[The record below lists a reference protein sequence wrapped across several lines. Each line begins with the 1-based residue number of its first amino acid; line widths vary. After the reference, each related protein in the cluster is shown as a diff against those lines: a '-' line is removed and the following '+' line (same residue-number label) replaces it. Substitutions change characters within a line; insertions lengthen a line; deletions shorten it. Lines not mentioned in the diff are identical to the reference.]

1 MLRTEHLEVSSPC
14 RRLTFRNLLMYR
26 YSVRCAH
33 SQRSPT
39 PYVHIQFRV
48 AFPVLIDRLQAGE
61 LTKRNIRA
69 IDNALTRLPTVEA
82 HRKAIELQTIGDH
95 SQPLRPYPR
104 FVASR
109 RTSTTPYRAPPT
121 EAQTNPIALSSPH
134 ESPTTSSAASPT
146 EVQTNQTTAGPIV
159 LSPPQVLSDNP
170 TTSSTAPPTEAQTNQ
185 TILTIPSAIPFTAPQ
200 VLNDSPTTSS
210 TVPPTEA
217 QTNQTIPSAI
227 PSSSPQVLNDSP
239 TTSSTVPP
247 TEAQTNQT
255 IPSAIP
261 FSSPQV
267 LNDGPTTSCSAP
279 PTEVQVYNTTN
290 DLITLSTQTN
300 CPSTP
305 RLNAQSVSTSV
316 SLLFSRSLK
325 NL

>member
-1 MLRTEHLEVSSPC
+1 M
-14 RRLTFRNLLMYR
+14 
-26 YSVRCAH
+26 
-33 SQRSPT
+33 
-39 PYVHIQFRV
+39 HIQFRV

-61 LTKRNIRA
+61 LTKRNIQV
-69 IDNALTRLPTVEA
+69 IDNALTQLPTVEA
-82 HRKAIELQTIGDH
+82 HCKAIELQTIGDH
-95 SQPLRPYPR
+95 SQPLRPYPH

-109 RTSTTPYRAPPT
+109 STRLLLITLLPLKLRRIQLPSAPLMK
-121 EAQTNPIALSSPH
+121 AQLPPLPPRPLRSRRIRLLLAPSF
-134 ESPTTSSAASPT
+134 SA
-146 EVQTNQTTAGPIV
+146 
-159 LSPPQVLSDNP
+159 PPQVLSDNPTTLSTAPPTEAQMNQTIPSAIPFTAPQVLNDRP

-185 TILTIPSAIPFTAPQ
+185 TIFT
-200 VLNDSPTTSS
+200 
-210 TVPPTEA
+210 
-217 QTNQTIPSAI
+217 AI

-247 TEAQTNQT
+247 TQAQTNQT
-255 IPSAIP
+255 IASAIP

-279 PTEVQVYNTTN
+279 PTEVQVYNTMN

-300 CPSTP
+300 HPSTP